1 VDVKGNQFSVKVY
14 ETSIEDEEVFMAFF
28 DANYT
33 LFKDHLIS
41 IQGELSST
49 IRAYLEAKP
58 LCYMHNIKTPI
69 SRTRKELAEAL
80 ESQHLETKAKQEMIE
95 EELAKLSERL
105 DNNLTVRDSMVR
117 SGQEVRIEGDL
128 LLLNRVNSGATIHT
142 TGNLIITQVVEGDIR
157 CYGSFM
163 MISASPKANIIFN
176 GLTVKNEL
184 LEDRLNRI
192 ELVNHRLVI
201 TPVLKKEI
209 NWA

>member
-1 VDVKGNQFSVKVY
+1 VKGNQFSVKVY
-14 ETSIEDEEVFMAFF
+14 ETSIVDEKIFMAFF

-41 IQGELSST
+41 IQGELSPVIKS
-49 IRAYLEAKP
+49 YLENKP
-58 LCYMHNIKTPI
+58 LCYMHNVKTPI
-69 SRTRKELAEAL
+69 SRRRKEVEEAL
-80 ESQHLETKAKQEMIE
+80 EFEKLEFQAKQERIE
-95 EELAKLSERL
+95 LELAKLSERL
-105 DNNLTVRDSMVR
+105 DNNLTVKDSIVR
-117 SGQEVRIEGDL
+117 SGQELRIEGDL

-176 GLTVKNEL
+176 GLSVKNEL

-201 TPVLKKEI
+201 TPVLTKEI